1 MKKTISNHD
10 FRQAFTDY
18 GRGSQFSADALDALF
33 DYFQDWE
40 DSTGEELELDV
51 IAICC
56 DWGEYD
62 GAYEALFPESEENSW
77 SESECVERLRESTVV
92 IELDDSVLVQNF

>member
-1 MKKTISNHD
+1 MKTTIDLND
-10 FRQAFTDY
+10 FQQAFADY
-18 GRGSQFSADALDALF
+18 GRGDQFSAEALDALF
-33 DYFQDWE
+33 EHYQDIE
-40 DSTGEELELDV
+40 ASTGEEIELDP

-77 SESECVERLRESTVV
+77 SESECIERLRDQTTV

>member
-1 MKKTISNHD
+1 MKQTIDLNGFH
-10 FRQAFTDY
+10 QAFTDY
-18 GRGSQFSADALDALF
+18 GRGNQFSPAALDALF
-33 DYFQDWE
+33 DYYQDIE
-40 DSTGEELELDV
+40 DSTGEEMELDV

-77 SESECVERLRESTVV
+77 SESECVERLRESTIV